1 MIPEITIT
9 CSTGKVFINNIT
21 VEQYKK
27 YAALM
32 EKNGS
37 DKITDALFF
46 NKRIIQEI
54 FGNRMSL
61 DELGEVDVIEFLTAS
76 KGIHFIMQDIVS
88 DALLNIVETEP
99 IERETSAFDEY
110 DRENG
115 YEDEEQEEQNTWK
128 ICGEIVDRVTK
139 IAIRLMRESYGQC
152 MKENIIELLKYLIE
166 NQDIVLTRNQ
176 ILGHVWGYDFDGET
190 RTVDVHIRTLRQKLG
205 EEGKYIETVRGV
217 GYRIGG

>member
-110 DRENG
+110 DRENERG
-115 YEDEEQEEQNTWK
+115 
-128 ICGEIVDRVTK
+128 CR
-139 IAIRLMRESYGQC
+139 R
-152 MKENIIELLKYLIE
+152 KENH
-166 NQDIVLTRNQ
+166 RMAA
-176 ILGHVWGYDFDGET
+176 
-190 RTVDVHIRTLRQKLG
+190 
-205 EEGKYIETVRGV
+205 RGA
-217 GYRIGG
+217 